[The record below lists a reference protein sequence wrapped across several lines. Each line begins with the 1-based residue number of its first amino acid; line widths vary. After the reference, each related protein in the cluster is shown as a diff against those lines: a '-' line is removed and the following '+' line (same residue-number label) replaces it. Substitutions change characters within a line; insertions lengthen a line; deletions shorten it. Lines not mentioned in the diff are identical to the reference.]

1 MMKWFACLLLTLSAI
16 QIHAHENTNPY
27 DVHASVITENGHFR
41 IQASYEVAIDIC
53 SAYAFITDY
62 EGAKNMPGILESKI
76 ISRTRNKVRVQRLI
90 REQILF
96 IPIEMKSLMEYTE
109 TPNKLLIF
117 NQLSGDSKEYRG
129 SWRLFEVG
137 DKTLFKYDA
146 IFEPNSS
153 IPLFVIEYF
162 VRNSIRGRF
171 EVMAQKA
178 AQSKSAESFA
188 CN

>member
-1 MMKWFACLLLTLSAI
+1 
-16 QIHAHENTNPY
+16 
-27 DVHASVITENGHFR
+27 
-41 IQASYEVAIDIC
+41 
-53 SAYAFITDY
+53 
-62 EGAKNMPGILESKI
+62 
-76 ISRTRNKVRVQRLI
+76 
-90 REQILF
+90 
-96 IPIEMKSLMEYTE
+96 
-109 TPNKLLIF
+109 
-117 NQLSGDSKEYRG
+117 
-129 SWRLFEVG
+129 LFELG

>member
-1 MMKWFACLLLTLSAI
+1 MMKWFACLLLSLSAI
-16 QIHAHENTNPY
+16 QSYAYENTNPY

-109 TPNKLLIF
+109 TRINSLFLI
-117 NQLSGDSKEYRG
+117 NLAEIAKNIEGLGGCSRQGIRPSLSMMPFLSPTLAFH
-129 SWRLFEVG
+129 RL
-137 DKTLFKYDA
+137 
-146 IFEPNSS
+146 
-153 IPLFVIEYF
+153 
-162 VRNSIRGRF
+162 
-171 EVMAQKA
+171 
-178 AQSKSAESFA
+178 
-188 CN
+188 

>member
-1 MMKWFACLLLTLSAI
+1 MVKWFAWLLLSVSAI
-16 QIHAHENTNPY
+16 QSHAYEYTNPY

-76 ISRTRNKVRVQRLI
+76 ISRNRNKVRVQRLI

-146 IFEPNSS
+146 IFEPNSA
-153 IPLFVIEYF
+153 IPSFVIEYF
-162 VRNSIRGRF
+162 MRNSIRGRF
-171 EVMAQKA
+171 EVMAQKV
-178 AQSKSAESFA
+178 AQSKSPESFA

>member
-1 MMKWFACLLLTLSAI
+1 MAKWFISLLLSLSMI
-16 QIHAHENTNPY
+16 QIHAQENVNLY
-27 DVHASVITENGHFR
+27 NVQASVIFEDGHFR
-41 IQASYEVAIDIC
+41 IQASYEVPIDIC

-62 EGAKNMPGILESKI
+62 EGAKNIPGIVESRV

-117 NQLSGDSKEYRG
+117 NQLSGDNKEYKG
-129 SWRLFEVG
+129 SWRLSETK
-137 DKTLFKYDA
+137 DKTLFKYEA
-146 IFEPNSS
+146 IFDPNSG
-153 IPLFVIEYF
+153 IPSFVIEYF
-162 VRNSIRGRF
+162 MKNSIRGRF
-171 EVMAQKA
+171 EIMAQKA
-178 AQSKSAESFA
+178 AQTKFSETFS

>member
-1 MMKWFACLLLTLSAI
+1 MMKWFACLLLSVSAI
-16 QIHAHENTNPY
+16 QIHAYENSNPY

-41 IQASYEVAIDIC
+41 IQASYEVPIDIC
-53 SAYAFITDY
+53 AAYGFITDY

-76 ISRTRNKVRVQRLI
+76 ISRNRNKVRVQRLI

-117 NQLSGDSKEYRG
+117 NQLSGDSKEYKG
-129 SWRLFEVG
+129 SWRLFESG
-137 DKTLFKYDA
+137 DRTLFKYDA

-153 IPLFVIEYF
+153 IPSFVIEYF
-162 VRNSIRGRF
+162 MKNSIRGRF
-171 EVMAQKA
+171 EVIAQKV
-178 AQSKSAESFA
+178 AQSKSTESFA